1 MRLQQNIYIKKMVFI
16 RYAREKIHVSF
27 FGLVLGESEDERD
40 KQNRERERER
50 EGDDAKPKLRKL
62 QYFSPL
68 PMRKPMRA
76 EQCCFSILKI

>member
-50 EGDDAKPKLRKL
+50 AMMPN
-62 QYFSPL
+62 PN
-68 PMRKPMRA
+68 
-76 EQCCFSILKI
+76 

>member
-1 MRLQQNIYIKKMVFI
+1 MVFI

-27 FGLVLGESEDERD
+27 FGLVLGECEDVRD
-40 KQNRERERER
+40 KQNRERER

>member
-1 MRLQQNIYIKKMVFI
+1 MVFI

-50 EGDDAKPKLRKL
+50 GR
-62 QYFSPL
+62 
-68 PMRKPMRA
+68 
-76 EQCCFSILKI
+76 